1 MPRDDSEKLNDNK
14 KKQVQQFI
22 GGVLYYGRAVD
33 LTVLP
38 ALSSISGEQASAT
51 KNREKKCAQLLNYLA
66 THNNAKIRY
75 YASDMV
81 LNIHSDAFYLSE
93 KRARSRLAGVLFLG
107 TKSVPNISIKLNG

>member
-38 ALSSISGEQASAT
+38 ALSSIAIKQDSAT
-51 KNREKKCAQLLNYLA
+51 KNMKKKC
-66 THNNAKIRY
+66 
-75 YASDMV
+75 
-81 LNIHSDAFYLSE
+81 
-93 KRARSRLAGVLFLG
+93 
-107 TKSVPNISIKLNG
+107 